1 MSLLGQLLDYANHL
15 VVCRRGT
22 RALSRRLEA
31 LPTTLVG
38 AKTGAPLFVRGHL
51 KPHELLVTPL
61 SGSRVVGYRVV
72 IEVPSRYWVNRRVL
86 VDFCRLAPS
95 TLEPSDGGDAVE
107 LAGTSIQILVEKP
120 CIEGRR
126 AGGTAE
132 EPKGFPKEV
141 VAVLADQA
149 QIRADARDTKPYRW
163 GEYHLHG
170 DEEVW
175 IEGAL
180 ADASVPKTDVT
191 ASDASVPESGLTAPG
206 AEADDAS
213 PTGTNEKPG
222 MSHLTGI
229 GERPLWLTAVPR
241 DALFAALVDPDEHWL
256 RALPRHPLSDRT
268 TD

>member
-1 MSLLGQLLDYANHL
+1 MSLLAQLLDYANHL
-15 VVCRRGT
+15 VICRRGT

-86 VDFCRLAPS
+86 VDFCRLAPC

-163 GEYHLHG
+163 AEYHLHG

-180 ADASVPKTDVT
+180 ADATVPDGE
-191 ASDASVPESGLTAPG
+191 ALDASLL
-206 AEADDAS
+206 
-213 PTGTNEKPG
+213 GTSAKPG
-222 MSHLTGI
+222 TSRLMGI
-229 GERPLWLTAVPR
+229 GERPLWLTTLSR
-241 DALFAALVDPDEHWL
+241 DALFAALIDPDEHWL

-268 TD
+268 MD